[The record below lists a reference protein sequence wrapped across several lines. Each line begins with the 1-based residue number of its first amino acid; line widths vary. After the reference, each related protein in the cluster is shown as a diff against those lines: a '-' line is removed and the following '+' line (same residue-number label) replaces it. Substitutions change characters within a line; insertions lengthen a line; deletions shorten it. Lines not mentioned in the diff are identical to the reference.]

1 MSRIVDT
8 TWMPGIV
15 LNSTVAVE
23 SRRVRSDSRTFRC
36 RQTAAS
42 HLFSSSLQ
50 VSKIQTK
57 SETETTINAQS
68 KVNALNKNL
77 IKHLQKVFS
86 NRIREFKIRWA
97 LNLWAN
103 FIYRLKWAC
112 PWSSNT
118 EMHTPRH
125 NAYLFDLFL
134 FIESGSVKIF
144 RTSDQRSNSAQLVW

>member
-68 KVNALNKNL
+68 KVNALKNL

-86 NRIREFKIRWA
+86 NRIREFKI
-97 LNLWAN
+97 LL
-103 FIYRLKWAC
+103 
-112 PWSSNT
+112 
-118 EMHTPRH
+118 
-125 NAYLFDLFL
+125 D
-134 FIESGSVKIF
+134 VK
-144 RTSDQRSNSAQLVW
+144 SLG